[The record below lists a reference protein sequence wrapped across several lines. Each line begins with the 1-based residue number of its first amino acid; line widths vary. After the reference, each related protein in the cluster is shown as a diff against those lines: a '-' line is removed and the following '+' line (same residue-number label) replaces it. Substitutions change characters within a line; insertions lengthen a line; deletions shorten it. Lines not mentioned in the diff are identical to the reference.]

1 MSKVERRY
9 LPSPPDW
16 GNEEDRRDPDASSW
30 MIIYLDVMTLMLSV
44 FVVLLAYSTYSPE
57 KFDEL
62 TRTLSETVVVQGEV
76 DAVIEPEL
84 QRQQTEAAIE
94 EPAQVETE
102 QLREQYRQALLDRG
116 LEDSVEITVTS
127 NRIDLQI
134 RERILFQLGRADL
147 TEGGQDLLG
156 QLVPLLNDSEDNI
169 SVEGHTDTIP
179 ISNERFPSN
188 WELSAQRATQVLRH
202 LITQG
207 VSSERLRAIGYAD
220 THPVA
225 DNATEDGRARNRRVS
240 LVLHMDN

>member
-16 GNEEDRRDPDASSW
+16 GNGEDRRDPDASSW

-62 TRTLSETVVVQGEV
+62 ARTLSQTVAVQDEVVVT
-76 DAVIEPEL
+76 IEPEL
-84 QRQQTEAAIE
+84 QLQETQAVID

-102 QLREQYRQALLDRG
+102 QLREQFRQALLDQG
-116 LEDSVEITVTS
+116 LEESVEIIVTS

-147 TEGGQDLLG
+147 TVGGQDLLG
-156 QLVPLLNDSEDNI
+156 RLVPLLNDSEDNI
-169 SVEGHTDTIP
+169 SVEGHTDNIP